1 MRNGGNS
8 TKMKAKLPVDHR
20 IETSELDAADRAI
33 LRELITDARI
43 ARAELARRVR
53 LSAPAVAERVRRLED
68 RGIITGYGARIDPR
82 RLGYSLSVLIRA
94 RPSPGLMKD
103 MVAAIEAT
111 PQIVKCDRVSGE
123 DCFIALAHVRDVG
136 EMEAVIDRLVP
147 FGATNSSIIQSTTV
161 PERTWDL
168 VAQRG

>member
-8 TKMKAKLPVDHR
+8 TIMKAKSPVDHR

-33 LRELITDARI
+33 LRELIADARI